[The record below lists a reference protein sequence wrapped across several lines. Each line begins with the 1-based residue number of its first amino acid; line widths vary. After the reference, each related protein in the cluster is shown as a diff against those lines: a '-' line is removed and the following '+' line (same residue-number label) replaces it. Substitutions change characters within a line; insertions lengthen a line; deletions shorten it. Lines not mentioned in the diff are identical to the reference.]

1 MTEKLYRVPEGTDV
15 PHTETPDNRRE
26 TRSTRAQRRP
36 NETAGRPEI
45 QITPLPRSRDILPVI
60 RTGVAVGAKSYLSS
74 SGMLIKAKNKMI
86 MTLYKKKYDK
96 FIIILVECWLKQ
108 NDC

>member
-74 SGMLIKAKNKMI
+74 SGMLIKG
-86 MTLYKKKYDK
+86 KKQDD
-96 FIIILVECWLKQ
+96 
-108 NDC
+108 NDFVQKKI